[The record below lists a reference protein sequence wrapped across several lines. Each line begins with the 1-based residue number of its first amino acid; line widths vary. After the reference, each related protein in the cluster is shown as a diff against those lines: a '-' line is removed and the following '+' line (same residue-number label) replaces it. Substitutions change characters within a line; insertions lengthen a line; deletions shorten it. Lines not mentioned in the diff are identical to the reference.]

1 MTRHRRGIDLLPTS
15 TDHEPTRKVTPMH
28 TRKASIAAGLTAG
41 VLLLAACGGG
51 GDDDGGSAPEGEAE
65 GPITLEFQSLS
76 DQPAAIEATESIV
89 AEWNEANPDTQVEIV
104 PAGWEGIYDKLITH
118 FNGGAAPDIIH
129 YEAASIVPFA
139 RDGYLADLT
148 DLMSDDFVADVPEG
162 ILAAVTVDDQ
172 VIAYPTELQ
181 SYMVF
186 ANKTLLDAAGVEV
199 PTGETMT
206 WDELQQI
213 AAATTTGG
221 TYGLGWGLKSP
232 TAAFMAMAPAFGGE
246 FFEGTGAD
254 AQLVVDEGELAI
266 PQIVA
271 EMNAAGHI
279 APVTLTQSGSEVLA
293 SFYAGQVA
301 MTIQG
306 SFQAANIA
314 TDAPEGFDW
323 VVLPP
328 LEGPEGAGQ
337 AANPQTLSVNIDSEH
352 VEESAAFIEYFTQA
366 ENLAALNEADAL
378 IPATTSAQE
387 LMAENLAGD
396 PGWDV
401 ILSSGQHMTD
411 APYLFVDAYA
421 QWKDTVATP
430 AFQRFLAGE
439 TDSAGLAEEL
449 QAGWDEI
456 TA

>member
-1 MTRHRRGIDLLPTS
+1 MHMRG
-15 TDHEPTRKVTPMH
+15 
-28 TRKASIAAGLTAG
+28 ASIAASLTAG
-41 VLLLAACGGG
+41 VLLLSACGGG
-51 GDDDGGSAPEGEAE
+51 GDDDGAAPEEENE

-76 DQPAAIEATESIV
+76 DQPAAIEATEAIV
-89 AEWNEANPDTQVEIV
+89 AAWNEENPDTQVEIV
-104 PAGWEGIYDKLITH
+104 PAGWDGIYDKLITQ

-139 RDGYLADLT
+139 RDGYLADLSEF
-148 DLMSDDFVADVPEG
+148 MSDEFVADVPEG
-162 ILAAVTVDDQ
+162 ILAAVTVDEQ
-172 VIAYPTELQ
+172 VVAYPTELQ

-186 ANKTLLDAAGVEV
+186 ANKTLLDAAGVDI
-199 PTGETMT
+199 PSGDTMT
-206 WDELQQI
+206 WEEMQEI
-213 AAATTTGG
+213 AAATTAGG

-232 TAAFMAMAPAFGGE
+232 TAAFMAMAPGFGGE
-246 FFEGTGAD
+246 FFEGTGSEAE
-254 AQLVVDEGELAI
+254 LVVDDGELAI
-266 PQIVA
+266 PEIVS
-271 EMNAAGHI
+271 EMNAAGQI
-279 APVTLTQSGSEVLA
+279 SPVTLTQSGSEVLA
-293 SFYAGQVA
+293 SFYAGEIA

-314 TDAPEGFDW
+314 TDAPEGFEW

-387 LMAENLAGD
+387 LMAENLSGE

-439 TDSAGLAEEL
+439 TDSAALAEEL
-449 QAGWDEI
+449 KAGWEEI

>member
-1 MTRHRRGIDLLPTS
+1 MHMRG
-15 TDHEPTRKVTPMH
+15 
-28 TRKASIAAGLTAG
+28 ASIAASLTAG
-41 VLLLAACGGG
+41 VLLLSACGGG
-51 GDDDGGSAPEGEAE
+51 GDDDGAAPEEENE

-76 DQPAAIEATESIV
+76 DQPAAIEATEAIV
-89 AEWNEANPDTQVEIV
+89 AAWNEENPDTQVEIV
-104 PAGWEGIYDKLITH
+104 PAGWDGIYDKLITQ

-139 RDGYLADLT
+139 RDGYLADLSEF
-148 DLMSDDFVADVPEG
+148 MSDEFVADVPEG
-162 ILAAVTVDDQ
+162 ILAAVTVDEQ
-172 VIAYPTELQ
+172 VVAYPTELQ

-186 ANKTLLDAAGVEV
+186 ANKTLLDAAGVDI
-199 PTGETMT
+199 PSGDTMT
-206 WDELQQI
+206 WEEMQEI
-213 AAATTTGG
+213 AAATTAGG

-232 TAAFMAMAPAFGGE
+232 TAAFMAMAPGFGGE
-246 FFEGTGAD
+246 FFEGTGSEAE
-254 AQLVVDEGELAI
+254 LVVDDGELAI
-266 PQIVA
+266 PEIVS
-271 EMNAAGHI
+271 EMNAAGQI
-279 APVTLTQSGSEVLA
+279 SPVTLTQSGSEVLA
-293 SFYAGQVA
+293 SFYAGEIA

-314 TDAPEGFDW
+314 TDAPEGFEW
-323 VVLPP
+323 AVLPP

-387 LMAENLAGD
+387 LMAENLSGE

-411 APYLFVDAYA
+411 APYLFVEAYA

-430 AFQRFLAGE
+430 AFQKYLTGE
-439 TDSAGLAEEL
+439 IDEAGLKSALET
-449 QAGWDEI
+449 GWKR
-456 TA
+456 

>member
-1 MTRHRRGIDLLPTS
+1 MKTRG
-15 TDHEPTRKVTPMH
+15 
-28 TRKASIAAGLTAG
+28 ASIAACLTITT
-41 VLLLAACGGG
+41 LLVASCGSGGG
-51 GDDDGGSAPEGEAE
+51 SDDGGD
-65 GPITLEFQSLS
+65 GPVTLTFQSLS

-89 AEWNEANPDTQVEIV
+89 DEWNAANPDVQVEIV
-104 PAGWEGIYDKLITH
+104 PAGWDGIYDKLITQ

-139 RDGYLADLT
+139 VDGYLADLSEY
-148 DLMSDDFVADVPEG
+148 MSEEKRADIPEG
-162 ILAAVTVDDQ
+162 ILDAVTVDDQ

-186 ANKTLLDAAGVEV
+186 ANRTMLEAAGVEI

-206 WDELQQI
+206 WDELREI
-213 AAATTTGG
+213 ARVTTTDGA
-221 TYGLGWGLKSP
+221 YGLGWGLASP
-232 TAAFMAMAPAFGGE
+232 TAAFMAMAPGFGGE
-246 FFEGTGAD
+246 YFEGTGAD
-254 AQLVVDEGELAI
+254 ASITIGEGEMALPELVGAMAYEDRT
-266 PQIVA
+266 VL
-271 EMNAAGHI
+271 
-279 APVTLTQSGSEVLA
+279 PVTLTQSGSETLA

-314 TDAPEGFDW
+314 NDAPEGFDW

-328 LEGPEGAGQ
+328 LEGPEGPEQ

-352 VEESAAFIEYFTQA
+352 VEEAAEFIEFFTDT

-387 LMAENLAGD
+387 AMKASLGEEN
-396 PGWDV
+396 GWDT
-401 ILSSGQHMTD
+401 ILSSGQHMTS

-430 AFQRFLAGE
+430 AYQKFLAQE
-439 TDSAGLAEEL
+439 IDADQLATEL
-449 QAGWDEI
+449 ESGWDEI
-456 TA
+456 TK

>member
-1 MTRHRRGIDLLPTS
+1 MHMRG
-15 TDHEPTRKVTPMH
+15 
-28 TRKASIAAGLTAG
+28 ASIAASLTAG
-41 VLLLAACGGG
+41 VLLLSACGGG
-51 GDDDGGSAPEGEAE
+51 GDDDGAAPEEENE

-76 DQPAAIEATESIV
+76 DQPAAIEATEAIV
-89 AEWNEANPDTQVEIV
+89 AAWNEENPDTQVEIV
-104 PAGWEGIYDKLITH
+104 PAGWDGIYDKLITQ

-139 RDGYLADLT
+139 RDGYLADLSEF
-148 DLMSDDFVADVPEG
+148 MSDEFVADVPEG
-162 ILAAVTVDDQ
+162 ILAAVTVDEQ
-172 VIAYPTELQ
+172 VVAYPTELQ

-186 ANKTLLDAAGVEV
+186 ANKTLLDAAGVDI
-199 PTGETMT
+199 PSGDTMT
-206 WDELQQI
+206 WEEMQEI
-213 AAATTTGG
+213 AAATTAGG

-232 TAAFMAMAPAFGGE
+232 TAAFMAMAPGFGGE
-246 FFEGTGAD
+246 FFEGTGSD
-254 AQLVVDEGELAI
+254 AELVVDDGELAI
-266 PQIVA
+266 PEIVS
-271 EMNAAGHI
+271 EMNAAGQI
-279 APVTLTQSGSEVLA
+279 SPVTLTQSGSEVLA
-293 SFYAGQVA
+293 SFYAGEIA

-314 TDAPEGFDW
+314 TDAPEGFEW
-323 VVLPP
+323 AVLPP

-387 LMAENLAGD
+387 LMAENLSGE

-439 TDSAGLAEEL
+439 TDSAALAEEL
-449 QAGWDEI
+449 KAGWEEI

>member
-1 MTRHRRGIDLLPTS
+1 MHKRG
-15 TDHEPTRKVTPMH
+15 
-28 TRKASIAAGLTAG
+28 ASIAASLTAG
-41 VLLLAACGGG
+41 VLLLSACGGG
-51 GDDDGGSAPEGEAE
+51 GDGDDEGAAPEEGNAE
-65 GPITLEFQSLS
+65 PITLEFQSLS
-76 DQPAAIEATESIV
+76 DQPAAIEATEAIV
-89 AEWNEANPDTQVEIV
+89 AAWNEENPDTQVEIV
-104 PAGWEGIYDKLITH
+104 PAGWDGIYDKLITQ

-139 RDGYLADLT
+139 RDGYLADLSEF
-148 DLMSDDFVADVPEG
+148 MSDEFVADVPEG
-162 ILAAVTVDDQ
+162 ILAAVTVDEQ
-172 VIAYPTELQ
+172 VVAYPTELQ

-186 ANKTLLDAAGVEV
+186 ANKTLLDAAGVEI
-199 PTGETMT
+199 PSGDTMT
-206 WDELQQI
+206 WEEMREI
-213 AAATTTGG
+213 AAATTAGG

-232 TAAFMAMAPAFGGE
+232 TAAFMAMAPGFGGE
-246 FFEGTGAD
+246 FFEGTGSD
-254 AQLVVDEGELAI
+254 AELVVDDGELAI
-266 PQIVA
+266 PEIVS
-271 EMNAAGHI
+271 EMNAAGQI
-279 APVTLTQSGSEVLA
+279 SPVTLTQSGSEVLA
-293 SFYAGQVA
+293 SFYAGEIA

-314 TDAPEGFDW
+314 TDAPEGFEW

-352 VEESAAFIEYFTQA
+352 VEESAAFIEFFTQA

-387 LMAENLAGD
+387 LMAENLSGE

-439 TDSAGLAEEL
+439 TDSAALAEEL
-449 QAGWDEI
+449 QAGWEEI